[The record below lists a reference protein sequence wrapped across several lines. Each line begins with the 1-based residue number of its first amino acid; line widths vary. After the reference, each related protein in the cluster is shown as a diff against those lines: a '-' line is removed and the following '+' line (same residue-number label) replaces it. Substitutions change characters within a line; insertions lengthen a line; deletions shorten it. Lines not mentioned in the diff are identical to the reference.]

1 MANTLIVFIGSN
13 NVGTYINAMSH
24 AIDMHQVDQIVL
36 IDLLEVPYEKR
47 FDFSSFVNNTLW
59 DAIRELEAGKFGG
72 QEIETPSNFQTYKK
86 LKDIFGVKKHID
98 SKNYQFL
105 KDELNQLKKQYGA
118 NAMIEIS
125 GVPKRVAFDIL
136 AGCLAVGFQKIV
148 TFELK
153 QQRRGVDALYH
164 NLSASDYE
172 HVKLS
177 SLEQFL
183 ENIERYGA
191 IKNRKKN
198 LTIIAAFISAI
209 LALLYALTEIKIG
222 KSNLILVAVVMLF
235 TCFGGILSVLDAW
248 AGLKISFRVRR
259 SQS

>member
-13 NVGTYINAMSH
+13 NVGVYINAMSH

-47 FDFSSFVNNTLW
+47 FDFSNFVNNTLW
-59 DAIRELEAGKFGG
+59 EAIKDLETGKFSG
-72 QEIETPSNFQTYKK
+72 QQFEIPSNYQTYRK

-105 KDELNQLKKQYGA
+105 KDELNELKKQYGA
-118 NAMIEIS
+118 NAMIDIS

-164 NLSASDYE
+164 NLNASDYE

-177 SLEQFL
+177 SLEQFR

-191 IKNRKKN
+191 IRNRKRF
-198 LTIIAAFISAI
+198 LTVMAALISAI
-209 LALLYALTEIKIG
+209 LAFAYTYFKLKEG
-222 KSNLILVAVVMLF
+222 QPNWVFLF
-235 TCFGGILSVLDAW
+235 IVTSFTFFGGILPLFDVW
-248 AGLKISFRVRR
+248 GGLR
-259 SQS
+259 SLGIKKSK

>member
-24 AIDMHQVDQIVL
+24 AIDMHQIDQIVL

-47 FDFSSFVNNTLW
+47 FDFSEFVNKKLW
-59 DAIRELEAGKFGG
+59 DTIKDLAEGKFEG
-72 QEIETPSNFQTYKK
+72 QEIAIPSNFQTYKI
-86 LKDIFGVKKHID
+86 LKKIFGGKKHID

-105 KDELNQLKKQYGA
+105 KDELNDLKGTYSS
-118 NAMIEIS
+118 NAMIDIS

-136 AGCLAVGFQKIV
+136 AGCLAVGFDKIV

-153 QQRRGVDALYH
+153 QQRRGVEALYH
-164 NLSASDYE
+164 NLKTSDYE

-177 SLEQFL
+177 SLEQFN

-191 IKNRKKN
+191 IKNRKRF
-198 LTIIAAFISAI
+198 LTVIAALVSAI
-209 LALLYALTEIKIG
+209 LAFGYTYFKLKEGQPNWIFLFIVT
-222 KSNLILVAVVMLF
+222 LF
-235 TCFGGILSVLDAW
+235 TFFGGILPLFDVW
-248 AGLKISFRVRR
+248 GGLKSISLKKMK
-259 SQS
+259 